1 MRSLFLL
8 AAFMLAACTTTTNA
22 EQPIGERSSG
32 TCRADGLGRY
42 VGQPANIDVAAAILR
57 DSGARILRW
66 TGPGIAVTMDFSPNR
81 INVDLDQSLS
91 RIVGF
96 SCG

>member
-8 AAFMLAACTTTTNA
+8 AALAMPACATTNA
-22 EQPIGERSSG
+22 AQPIGERSTG
-32 TCRADGLGRY
+32 TCRTAGLSRY
-42 VGQPANIDVAAAILR
+42 VGQAANIDVAAAILR
-57 DSGARILRW
+57 DSGARTLRW
-66 TGPGIAVTMDFSPNR
+66 TGPGIAVTMDFSPDR